1 MTPLKM
7 YQRDLERPDFSY
19 DEAQEQAVK
28 HLERLYHDL
37 VARQEVKPTGF
48 FSQFSRKSRSLE
60 STPAMGLYFWGG
72 VGRGKTYLVDTFFES
87 LPFKQKMRIHFH
99 RFMQRI
105 HHELTELQGSKNP
118 LEVVADRLASEVRV
132 ICFDEFFV
140 SDITDAMILGGMM
153 ERLFERGVTLVA
165 TSNIV
170 PDRLYENGLQRARF
184 LPAIHLI
191 NTYTEIVNVDSGID
205 YRLRALEKAEIYHSP
220 LDDGALESLR
230 QSFES
235 LAPEPGHAEEVIDI
249 EGRPIQSIMVADDV
263 LWCEFDAL
271 CDGPR
276 SQNDYIELSR
286 IYHAVLISNVPAMS
300 GRTDDLARR
309 FINLVDEFYDR
320 NVKLIM
326 SAEVDIDHL
335 YSGGQLEFEFQRTQS
350 RLLEMQSHEYL
361 AREHKP

>member
-37 VARQEVKPTGF
+37 IARQEVKPSGF
-48 FSQFSRKSRSLE
+48 FSQFSRKTKSLQ

-87 LPFKQKMRIHFH
+87 LPFEQKMRIHFH

-105 HHELTELQGSKNP
+105 HHDLTALQGSKNP

-184 LPAIHLI
+184 LPAIDLI
-191 NTYTEIVNVDSGID
+191 HTHTEIVNVASGID

-230 QSFES
+230 RSFES
-235 LAPEPGHAEEVIDI
+235 LAPSHKAPNSHHNTSSATIID
-249 EGRPIQSIMVADDV
+249 
-263 LWCEFDAL
+263 
-271 CDGPR
+271 
-276 SQNDYIELSR
+276 
-286 IYHAVLISNVPAMS
+286 
-300 GRTDDLARR
+300 
-309 FINLVDEFYDR
+309 
-320 NVKLIM
+320 
-326 SAEVDIDHL
+326 
-335 YSGGQLEFEFQRTQS
+335 
-350 RLLEMQSHEYL
+350 
-361 AREHKP
+361 